1 MVTEDVIYWN
11 KDLECMTRDV
21 LEQHQLG
28 KLRDQLHRV
37 YEKSPF
43 YKRKLDGAGIRPDD
57 IKTMEDIRR
66 IPLTTKEELQ
76 KSQVDNPP
84 WGDFSCIKQGDAVRI
99 FQTSGTTG
107 VPVRIMLNHKDWFE
121 NFYDQL
127 SHFRCGYGLTDKD
140 ILFVPFNYGLFIAW
154 WGFQYAMEK
163 AGLMIVPGGGQSTK
177 DRLNSMLNW
186 GATSVCGTPSYLL
199 YMAESAKEIGIDL
212 IGSPIKKMV
221 AAGEPG
227 ANVPATK
234 QALET
239 AWGAEL
245 FDDIGST
252 EGGNFGYE
260 CIYHQGTHISEGLFI
275 GEVVDPETLEPLPD
289 GQPGELILTNL
300 SSESAPLIR
309 YRMKDLVN
317 FNREVC
323 ACGRTNLRLM
333 GGVLGRTDDMFHFAG
348 VNIYPSQIQDL
359 LHELDEFSL
368 EYKIFVPR
376 MGSGNH
382 LKISV
387 EPVSGMM
394 TVGQLDNARQKLI
407 EAIRTHIKVTPDV
420 EVVEIGSLPRF
431 EGKGK
436 RLIREE

>member
-1 MVTEDVIYWN
+1 MLARCCGVQFAS
-11 KDLECMTRDV
+11 V
-21 LEQHQLG
+21 LVLTFFLSGSLLMAQQL
-28 KLRDQLHRV
+28 
-37 YEKSPF
+37 P
-43 YKRKLDGAGIRPDD
+43 
-57 IKTMEDIRR
+57 
-66 IPLTTKEELQ
+66 
-76 KSQVDNPP
+76 
-84 WGDFSCIKQGDAVRI
+84 
-99 FQTSGTTG
+99 TG
-107 VPVRIMLNHKDWFE
+107 VL
-121 NFYDQL
+121 
-127 SHFRCGYGLTDKD
+127 
-140 ILFVPFNYGLFIAW
+140 
-154 WGFQYAMEK
+154 
-163 AGLMIVPGGGQSTK
+163 
-177 DRLNSMLNW
+177 
-186 GATSVCGTPSYLL
+186 
-199 YMAESAKEIGIDL
+199 
-212 IGSPIKKMV
+212 
-221 AAGEPG
+221 
-227 ANVPATK
+227 
-234 QALET
+234 
-239 AWGAEL
+239 
-245 FDDIGST
+245 
-252 EGGNFGYE
+252 
-260 CIYHQGTHISEGLFI
+260 
-275 GEVVDPETLEPLPD
+275 DPETLEPLPD